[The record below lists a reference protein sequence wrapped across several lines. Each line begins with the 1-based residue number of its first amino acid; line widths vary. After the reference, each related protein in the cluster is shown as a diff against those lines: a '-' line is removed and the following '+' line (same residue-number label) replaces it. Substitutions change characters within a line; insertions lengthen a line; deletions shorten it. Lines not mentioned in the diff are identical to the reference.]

1 MKKKITGLVI
11 MLVIILCLVF
21 FSIVLALLA
30 NQAIVEKNKSVDRVI
45 ERTPIGTAS
54 AEDKKE
60 ETDSPEWTVKPIV
73 ADTGAEGEEDVSA
86 TDEQLEELPEESAE
100 EQEEQEEPEKPKPHI
115 LFVGDSRTIDM
126 FYDNDDMIWGQI
138 HNGVE
143 VYAGHGLGFDF
154 MLEAVNDYGTENFD
168 TLVTWMGANDRGD
181 FSRYRDYYDG
191 LIADGKTIVVCTVG
205 PCDDDHL
212 AEWDHPYYEDSNM
225 VRINKDMV
233 EWASKK
239 GIAYIDMY
247 AYIRSL
253 IPDSLTI
260 DEADGIHYS
269 PRPTRVLW
277 EHILGELNTIG
288 VRKVS

>member
-1 MKKKITGLVI
+1 MKKKITRLVI

-21 FSIVLALLA
+21 ISIVLALLA

-45 ERTPIGTAS
+45 EKTPIGVVS
-54 AEDKKE
+54 QKEKQEED
-60 ETDSPEWTVKPIV
+60 DSPEWTVKPIV
-73 ADTGAEGEEDVSA
+73 GDTGLDDEEAAAGVDVKSEEA
-86 TDEQLEELPEESAE
+86 SDEAGE
-100 EQEEQEEPEKPKPHI
+100 EQEDEPEKPKPHI

-143 VYAGHGLGFDF
+143 VYAGHGLGYDF
-154 MLEAVNDYGTENFD
+154 MIEAINDYGTENFD

-181 FSRYRDYYDG
+181 FSRYKDCYEG
-191 LIADGKTIVVCTVG
+191 LMAEGKTIVVCTVG

-233 EWASKK
+233 EWASEK

-247 AYIRSL
+247 AYIKSL

-269 PRPTRVLW
+269 SRPTRGLW